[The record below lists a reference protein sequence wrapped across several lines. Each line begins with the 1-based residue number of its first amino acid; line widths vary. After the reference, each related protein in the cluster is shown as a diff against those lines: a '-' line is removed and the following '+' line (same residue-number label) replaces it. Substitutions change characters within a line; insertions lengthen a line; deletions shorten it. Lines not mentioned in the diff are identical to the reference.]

1 MTYKEALTIYQTKDI
16 SDDDQKAIVKIL
28 KRKINLKLIV
38 SLTIS
43 LVILSVAVL
52 FLFLKG
58 GRFSGQTT
66 KIFFFTVL
74 ITTVLLTIGIG
85 VYHFYHRE
93 KLSYYQ
99 KTFKFVDLFFFI
111 LIVINVFF
119 FLQTFIFRTAKVVH
133 RSMEE
138 TLYDGDTVI
147 VLQYPQTFKND
158 DIVVIDA
165 NLIPLLNDNEKEN
178 YYVKRIKGVAG
189 DKISYQ
195 VMGNNTIKF
204 QLNDYEEII
213 SNERSY
219 YESLKEIVDSL
230 ENGIIPNNMFFL
242 IGDNFENS
250 KDSRE
255 FGLVEREVIL
265 GRVKIRLFPSF
276 GVIK

>member
-43 LVILSVAVL
+43 LVIFSSYLV
-52 FLFLKG
+52 FIFKRR
-58 GRFSGQTT
+58 RFSGQTT
-66 KIFFFTVL
+66 KIIFFTVL

-158 DIVVIDA
+158 DIVVID
-165 NLIPLLNDNEKEN
+165 
-178 YYVKRIKGVAG
+178 
-189 DKISYQ
+189 
-195 VMGNNTIKF
+195 
-204 QLNDYEEII
+204 
-213 SNERSY
+213 
-219 YESLKEIVDSL
+219 
-230 ENGIIPNNMFFL
+230 
-242 IGDNFENS
+242 
-250 KDSRE
+250 
-255 FGLVEREVIL
+255 VI
-265 GRVKIRLFPSF
+265 
-276 GVIK
+276 